1 MKKLHLILVGLLIL
15 GVLFSG
21 CTSKK
26 AIEQPPSA
34 TPTPQGGGL
43 EGNIS
48 VPGEK
53 DLFVEEPLTSED
65 ENVDMGSLI

>member
-1 MKKLHLILVGLLIL
+1 MDSAETKYKAGDYTGAQQDL
-15 GVLFSG
+15 
-21 CTSKK
+21 KK
-26 AIEQPPSA
+26 AIEQPTSA

-53 DLFVEEPLTSED
+53 DLFVEEPMTSED